1 MQMTQRPDDYILLE
15 VRLPP
20 GEPLALVYGGDDE
33 TLTIQQGG
41 RILPGC
47 FWRESE
53 MHKAISEFRHHSR
66 QFRETH
72 RGEHRVSAPHR
83 L

>member
-1 MQMTQRPDDYILLE
+1 MKEHGMDTLQRPDDHVLLE

-20 GEPLALVYGGDDE
+20 GESLTLVYGGDDE

-47 FWRESE
+47 F
-53 MHKAISEFRHHSR
+53 
-66 QFRETH
+66 
-72 RGEHRVSAPHR
+72 
-83 L
+83 

>member
-1 MQMTQRPDDYILLE
+1 MDTLQRPDDYVLLE

-20 GEPLALVYGGDDE
+20 GESLTLVYGGDDE

-47 FWRESE
+47 FWREAE
-53 MHKAISEFRHHSR
+53 MHKAISEFRHLSR
-66 QFRETH
+66 QLR
-72 RGEHRVSAPHR
+72 PHPGD
-83 L
+83 